1 MNKTLLIIQREYLS
15 RVKKKAFLI
24 MTFLVPL
31 LIIAMYALIF
41 FLSMRGGDNIPT
53 VEVIDESGI
62 FNKSFENKRS
72 VNFISSKLSLAE
84 AKKKVIDQEDTF
96 ILFIP
101 KGIKNGESI
110 ELFAQK
116 NVGLSVITSI

>member
-72 VNFISSKLSLAE
+72 VNFESSTLSLSE
-84 AKKKVIDQEDTF
+84 AKKKVINEEEAF

-101 KGIKNGESI
+101 QDIKRVASI
-110 ELFAQK
+110 KLFAQ
-116 NVGLSVITSI
+116 